1 MRLLFLLFVVASAL
15 AAVLAAA
22 AALAAPGAPPP
33 NVAGTSGE
41 PPPAWLGAGGRE
53 QWLAYSSFCWAT
65 TCVDFLPPA
74 RRTDLPKVVARRGT
88 RISIHLRFVPT
99 WVRVRMLATGKTYGL
114 VARRDTSWRVRGSG
128 VVSVEVR
135 AAKGTA
141 SYLARIAG

>member
-1 MRLLFLLFVVASAL
+1 MRLRFLLFVVASAL
-15 AAVLAAA
+15 AAVLAAV
-22 AALAAPGAPPP
+22 ALAAPGAPAP

-41 PPPAWLGAGGRE
+41 PPPAWLGAGGHE

-74 RRTDLPKVVARRGT
+74 RRTDLPQVVARPGS

-99 WVRVRMLATGKTYGL
+99 SVRVRVLATGNTYGL

-141 SYLARIAG
+141 SYLARIAGC